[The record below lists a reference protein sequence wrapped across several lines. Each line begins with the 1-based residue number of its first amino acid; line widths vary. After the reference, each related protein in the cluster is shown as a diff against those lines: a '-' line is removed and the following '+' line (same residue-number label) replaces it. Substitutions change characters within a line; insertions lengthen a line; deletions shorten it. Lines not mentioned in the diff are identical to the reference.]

1 MQLISLHKV
10 LSEPDGKQFQ
20 FPNANFIDDGTEI
33 TANVTYV
40 YKEEDVNHPSGFLQE
55 VLKVSGLLTTTVAP
69 TTTTT
74 TTTNTTPLPTL
85 LTSVTS
91 TTRFGTVGV
100 FVKLIF
106 KVKTPVPT
114 EDDVLGAVKKQLSP
128 QFKTTQTTFQN
139 ATYIKLTDTS
149 FAIDLGFKIT
159 NVTQEFLSNR
169 LTLTNETETQIQDS
183 INRLLHKVLSEP
195 DGKQFQFPNANFID
209 DGTEI
214 TANVTY
220 VYKEEDVNHPS
231 GFLQE
236 VLKVSGL
243 LTTTVAPTTT
253 TNTTPLPTLLTSV
266 TSTTRFGTVGVFVKL
281 IFKVKTPVPTED
293 DVLGAVKKQLSPQF
307 TTTQTT
313 FQNATYIKLT
323 DTSFAIDLGFKITNV
338 TQEFLSNRLTLTNE
352 TETQIQDSINRL
364 LHKVLSEPDGKQF
377 QFPNANFIDDGTE
390 ITANVTYVYKEED
403 VNHPS
408 GFLQE
413 VLKVSGLLTTTVAPT
428 TTTNTTP
435 LPTLLTSVT
444 STTRFGTVGV
454 FVKLIFKVKT
464 PVPTEDDVLGAVKK
478 QLSPQFTT
486 TQTTFQNAT
495 YIKLTDTSFAIDLG
509 FKITNVT
516 QESLSNRLTLTN
528 ETETQIQDSINRLLH
543 KVLSEPDGKQFQFPN
558 ANFIDDGT
566 EITANVTYVY
576 KEEDVNH
583 PSGFLQEVLKV
594 SGLLTTTVAP
604 TTTTNTTPLPTLLT
618 SVTSTTRFGTV
629 GVFVK
634 LIFKVKTPVPTEDD
648 VLGAVK
654 KQLSPQFTTT
664 QTTFQNATYIK
675 LTDTSFAI
683 DLGFKITNVTQEFLS
698 NRLTLTN
705 ETETQI
711 QDSINRLLHKVLSEP
726 DGKQFQFPNANFIDD
741 GTEITANVT
750 YVYKEEDVNH
760 PSGFLQEV
768 LKVSGLLTTTVAP
781 TTTTNTTPLPT
792 LLTSVTS
799 TTRFGTVGVFVK
811 LIFKV
816 KTPVPTEDDVLGAVK
831 KQLSPQ
837 FLTTQTTFQNATYI
851 KLTDTSFAIDLGFKI
866 TNVTQEFLS
875 NRLTLTNETETQI
888 QDSINRLLHKVL
900 SEPDGK
906 QFQFPNA
913 NFIDDGTEITA
924 NVTYVY
930 KEEDVN
936 HPSGFLQEVLK
947 VSGLLTTTVAPTTT
961 TTTNTTPL
969 PTLLTSVTSTTRFGT
984 VGVFVKLIFKVKT
997 PVPTEDDVLGAVKK
1011 QLSPQFTTTQTTFQ
1025 NATYIKLTDTS
1036 FAIDLG
1042 FKITNVT
1049 QESLSNRLTL
1059 TNETETQIQDSI
1071 NRLLHKVLSEPDGK
1085 QFQFPNA
1092 NFIDDGTEITANV
1105 TYVYKE
1111 EDVNHPSGFL
1121 QEVLKVSGLLTTT
1134 VAPTT
1139 TTTTNTTPLPTLLTS
1154 VTSTTRFGTVGVFVK
1169 LIFKVKTPV
1178 PTEDDV
1184 LGAVKK
1190 QLSPQFT
1197 TTQTT
1202 FQNAT
1207 YIKLTDT
1214 SFAIDLGFKITNV
1227 TQESLSNRL
1236 TLTNETETQIQDS
1249 INRLLHKVLSEPDG
1263 KQFQFP
1269 NANFIDDGTEI
1280 TANVTYVYKEE
1291 DVNHPSGFLQ
1301 EVLKVSGLLTT
1312 TVAPTTTTTTTTNT
1326 TPLPTLLTSV
1336 TSTTRFGTVGVFV
1349 KLIFKVK
1356 TPVPTEDDVLGA
1368 VKKQLSPQFTT
1379 TQTTFQNAT
1388 YIKLTDTSFAIDLGF
1403 KITNVTQESLS
1414 NRLTLTNET
1423 ETQIQD
1429 SINRLLHKVL
1439 SEPDGKQFQFPNAN
1453 FIDDGTEITANVT
1466 SPDHHCC
1473 PPTTTTTT
1481 NTTPLPTLLT
1491 SVTSTTRFGTVGVF
1505 VKLIFKVKTPVP
1517 TEDDVLGAVKKQLSP
1532 QFTTTQ
1538 TTFQN
1543 ATYIKLTDTSF
1554 AIDLGFKITN
1564 VTQEFL
1570 SNRLTLT
1577 NETETQIQDSIN
1589 RLLHKV
1595 LSEPDGKQF
1604 QFPNAN
1610 FIDDGTEITANVTY
1624 VYKEEDVNHPSGF
1637 LQEVLKVS
1645 GLLTTTV
1652 APTTTTN
1659 TTPLPTLLTSVTS
1672 TTRFGTV
1679 GVFVK
1684 LIFKVKTPVPT
1695 EDDVLGAVKK
1705 QLSPQFLTTQTT
1717 FQNATYIKLT
1727 DTSFAIDL
1735 GFKITNVTQ
1744 EFLSNRLTL
1753 TNETETQ
1760 IQDSINRLLHKVLS
1774 EPDGKQFQFPNANF
1788 IDDGTEITA
1797 NVTYVYKE
1805 EDVNHPSGFLQEVL
1819 KVSGLLTTT
1828 VAPTTTTTTNTT
1840 PLPTLLTSVT
1850 STTRFGTVGVF
1861 VKLIFKVKT
1870 PVPTEDDVLGAVK
1883 KQLSPQFTTTQTTF
1897 QNATYIKLTDTSF
1910 AIDLGFK
1917 ITNVTQESLSNRLT
1931 LTNETETQI
1940 QDSINRLLHKVLSE
1954 PDGKQFQFPNANF
1967 IDDGT
1972 EITANV
1978 TYVYKDEDVNH
1989 PSGFLQEVLKVSG
2002 LLTPTV
2008 APTTTTTTN
2017 TTPLPTLLTSVTST
2031 TRFGTVGVFVKLIFK
2046 VKTPV
2051 PTEDDVLGAVKKQL
2065 SPQFTTTQTTFQ
2077 NATYI
2082 KLTDTSFAIDLGFKI
2097 TNVTQESLSNRL
2109 TLTNE
2114 TETQIQDSIN
2124 RLLHKVLSEPDG
2136 KQFQFPNANF
2146 IDDGTEITANVTYVY
2161 KEEDVNHPSGFLQ
2174 EVLKVSGLLTTTVA
2188 PTTTTT
2194 TNTTPLPTLLTSVTS
2209 TTRFGTVG
2217 VFVKLIFKVKTP
2229 VPTEDDVLG
2238 AVKKQLS
2245 PQFTTTQ
2252 TTFQNA
2258 TYIKLTDTSF
2268 AIDLGFKITNVTQE
2282 SLSNRL
2288 TLTNETET
2296 QIQDSINRLLHKVL
2310 SEPDGKQFQFPN
2322 ANFIDDGTEITAN
2335 VTYVYKEED
2344 VNHPSGF
2351 LQEVLKVSGLLT
2363 PTVAPTTTTTT
2374 NTTPLPTLL
2383 TSVTSTT
2390 RFGTVGVFVKL
2401 IFKVKTPVPT
2411 EDDVLGAVKKQLSP
2425 QFTTTQTTFQN
2436 ATYIKLTD
2444 TSFAIDL
2451 GFKITNVTQE
2461 SLSNRLTL
2469 TNETETQIQDS
2480 INRLLHKVLSEPD
2493 GKQFQFPNANFI
2505 DDGTEITAN
2514 VTYVY
2519 KEEDV
2524 NHPSGFLQEVLK
2536 VSGLLTPTVAP
2547 TTTTTTN
2554 TTPLPTLLTSVTS
2567 TTRFGTVGVFVK
2579 LIFKV
2584 KTPVP
2589 TEDDVLGAVKKQ
2601 LSPQFTTTQTT
2612 FQNATYIKL
2621 TDTSFAID
2629 LGFKITNVTQESL
2642 SNRLTLTNETETQ
2655 IQDSINRLLHKVLS
2669 EPDGK
2674 QFQFPNANFI
2684 DDGTEITAN
2693 VTYVY
2698 KEEDVNHPSGFLQ
2711 EVLKVSGLLTPTVAP
2726 TTTTTTNTTPLPTL
2740 LTSVTSTTR
2749 FGTVGVFVKLIFKV
2763 KTPVPTEDDVLGAV
2777 KKQLSP
2783 QFTTTQTTFQNATYI
2798 KLTDTSFA
2806 IDLGFKITNVTQ
2818 ESLSNRL
2825 TLTNETETQIQDSIN
2840 RLLHKVLSEPDGKQF
2855 QFPNANFIDD
2865 GTEITANV
2873 TYVYKEEDV
2882 NHPSGFL
2889 QEVLKVSGLLTP
2901 TVAPTTTTTTNT
2913 TPLPTL
2919 LTSVTSTTRF
2929 GTVGVF
2935 VKLIFKVKTPVP
2947 TEDDVLGAVKKQ
2959 LSPQF
2964 TTTQTT
2970 FQNATYIKLTDTS
2983 FAIDLGFKITNVTQ
2997 ESLSNRLTL
3006 TNETETQI
3014 QDSINRLLHKVLSE
3028 PDGKQFQF
3036 PNANFIDDGTEITAN
3051 VTYVYKEEDVNHP
3064 SGFLQ
3069 EVLKVSGLL
3078 TPTVAPTTTTTTN
3091 TTPLPTLLTSVT
3103 STTRFGTVGVFVKLI
3118 FKVKTPV
3125 PTEDD
3130 VLGAVKKQLSPQFT
3144 TTQTTFQNA
3153 TYIKLTDTS
3162 FAIDLGF
3169 KITNVTQESLSNR
3182 LTLTNETETQIQ
3194 DSINR
3199 LLHKVLSEPD
3209 GKQFQFPN
3217 ANFIDDGT
3225 EITANVTYVYKEEDV
3240 NHPSGFLQEV
3250 LKVSGLLTPTVAPT
3264 TTTTTNTTPLPT
3276 LLTSVTS
3283 TTRFGT
3289 VGVFVKLI
3297 FKVKTPVPTEDDV
3310 LGAVKK
3316 QLSPQFTTT
3325 QTTFQNATYIKLTD
3339 TSFAIDLGF
3348 KITNVTQESLSN
3360 RLTLT
3365 NETETQIQDS
3375 INRLLHKVLS
3385 EPDGKQFQF
3394 PNANFIDDGTEIT
3407 ANVTYVYKE
3416 EDVNHPSGFLQEVLK
3431 VSGLLTPTVAPTTT
3445 TTTNTTPLPT
3455 LLTSVTSTTRFG
3467 TVGVFV
3473 KLIFKVKTPVP
3484 TEDDVLGAVKKQL
3497 SPQFTTTQTTFQN
3510 ATYIKLTDTSFAIDL
3525 GFKITNVTQESL
3537 SNRLTLT
3544 NETET
3549 QIQDSI
3555 NRLLHKV
3562 LSEPDGKQFQFPNAN
3577 FIDDGTEITANVTYV
3592 YKEEDVNHPSGFL
3605 QEVLKVSG
3613 LLTPTVAPT
3622 TTTTTNTTPLPTL
3635 LTSVTSTTSSVKVL
3649 SEPDGKQFQFPN
3661 ANFIDDGTEITANVT
3676 SPDHHCCPNNNNNY
3690 QHHTISYPFDFSDI
3704 NN

>member
-1 MQLISLHKV
+1 MQLLLQQLNCSSHDNCSSYNNFSIYFNHCSPNFNNYSAYDHYNSRTYYDNQCSSYYNNCCSYDHDCSTFYNIYNFSSYDNHNNSTYYNTCRSINCSYQDHSTCCTYYNNHNYSSCYNNCSFYVNHSSCLYNNHCSSCYINCYSNNHCDCSTFYNYNFSSYDNHNKLTDTSFAIDLGFKITNVTQESLSNRLTLTNETELQIQDSINKLLHKV

-20 FPNANFIDDGTEI
+20 FPIADFIDDGTEI

-40 YKEEDVNHPSGFLQE
+40 YKEEDVNHPSSFLQE

-69 TTTTT
+69 TTTTSTTPLPTLLTSVTSTTRFGTVGVFVQLIFKVKTPVPTENDVLGAVKKQLSPQFTTTQTTFQNATYIKLTDTSFAIDLGFKITNLHKVLSEPDGKQFQFPIADFIDDGTEITANVTYVYKEEDVNHPSSFLQEVLKVSGLLTTTVAPT
-74 TTTNTTPLPTL
+74 TTTSTTPLPTL

-114 EDDVLGAVKKQLSP
+114 ENDVLGAVKNQLSP
-128 QFKTTQTTFQN
+128 QFTTTQTTFQN

-159 NVTQEFLSNR
+159 N
-169 LTLTNETETQIQDS
+169 
-183 INRLLHKVLSEP
+183 LHKVLSEP
-195 DGKQFQFPNANFID
+195 DGKQFQFPIAEFID

-220 VYKEEDVNHPS
+220 EYKEEDVNHPS
-231 GFLQE
+231 SFLQE

-253 TNTTPLPTLLTSV
+253 TSTTPLPTLLTSV

-281 IFKVKTPVPTED
+281 IFKVKTPVPTEN

-338 TQEFLSNRLTLTNE
+338 TQESLSNRLTLTNE
-352 TETQIQDSINRL
+352 TKLQIQDSINKL

-377 QFPNANFIDDGTE
+377 QFPIADFIDDGTE

-408 GFLQE
+408 SFLQE

-428 TTTNTTP
+428 TTTSTTPLPTLLTSVTSTTRFGTVGVFVKLIFKVKTPVPTENDVLGAVKKQLSPQFTTTQTTFQNATYIKLTDTSFAIDLGFKITNVTQESLSNRLTLTNETKLQIQDSINKLLHKVLSEPDGKQFQFPIADFIDDGTEITANVTYVYKEEDVNHPSSFLQEVLKVSGLLTTTVAPTTTTSTTP

-528 ETETQIQDSINRLLH
+528 ETKLQIQDSINKLLH
-543 KVLSEPDGKQFQFPN
+543 KVLSEPDGKQFQFPI
-558 ANFIDDGT
+558 ADFIDDGT

-583 PSGFLQEVLKV
+583 PSSFLQEVLKV

-604 TTTTNTTPLPTLLT
+604 TTTTSTTPLPTLLT

-629 GVFVK
+629 GVFV
-634 LIFKVKTPVPTEDD
+634 
-648 VLGAVK
+648 
-654 KQLSPQFTTT
+654 Q
-664 QTTFQNATYIK
+664 
-675 LTDTSFAI
+675 
-683 DLGFKITNVTQEFLS
+683 
-698 NRLTLTN
+698 
-705 ETETQI
+705 
-711 QDSINRLLHKVLSEP
+711 
-726 DGKQFQFPNANFIDD
+726 
-741 GTEITANVT
+741 
-750 YVYKEEDVNH
+750 
-760 PSGFLQEV
+760 
-768 LKVSGLLTTTVAP
+768 
-781 TTTTNTTPLPT
+781 
-792 LLTSVTS
+792 
-799 TTRFGTVGVFVK
+799 
-811 LIFKV
+811 
-816 KTPVPTEDDVLGAVK
+816 
-831 KQLSPQ
+831 
-837 FLTTQTTFQNATYI
+837 
-851 KLTDTSFAIDLGFKI
+851 
-866 TNVTQEFLS
+866 
-875 NRLTLTNETETQI
+875 
-888 QDSINRLLHKVL
+888 
-900 SEPDGK
+900 
-906 QFQFPNA
+906 
-913 NFIDDGTEITA
+913 
-924 NVTYVY
+924 
-930 KEEDVN
+930 
-936 HPSGFLQEVLK
+936 
-947 VSGLLTTTVAPTTT
+947 
-961 TTTNTTPL
+961 
-969 PTLLTSVTSTTRFGT
+969 
-984 VGVFVKLIFKVKT
+984 LIFKVKT

-1059 TNETETQIQDSI
+1059 TNETKLQIQDSI
-1071 NRLLHKVLSEPDGK
+1071 NKLLHKVLSEPDGK
-1085 QFQFPNA
+1085 QFQFPIA
-1092 NFIDDGTEITANV
+1092 DFIDDGTEITANV

-1111 EDVNHPSGFL
+1111 EDVNHPSSFL

-1139 TTTTNTTPLPTLLTS
+1139 TTSTTPLPTLLTS
-1154 VTSTTRFGTVGVFVK
+1154 VTSTTRFGTVGVFVQLIFK
-1169 LIFKVKTPV
+1169 VKTPVPTEDDVLGAVKKQLSPQFTTTQTTFQNATYIKLTDTSFAIDLGFKITNVTQESLSNRLTLINETKLQIQDSINKLLHKVLSEPDGKQFQFPIADFIDDGTEITANVTYVYKEEDVNHPSSFLQEVLKVSGLLTTTVAPTTTTSTTPLPTLLTSVTSTTRFGTVGVFVQLIFKVKTPV

-1236 TLTNETETQIQDS
+1236 TLTNETKLQIQDS
-1249 INRLLHKVLSEPDG
+1249 INKLLHKVLSEPDG

-1269 NANFIDDGTEI
+1269 IADFIDDGTEI

-1291 DVNHPSGFLQ
+1291 DVNHPSSFLQ

-1312 TVAPTTTTTTTTNT
+1312 TVAPTTTTST

-1349 KLIFKVK
+1349 QLIFKDKTPVPTEDDVLGAVKKQLSPQFTTTQTTFQNLHKVLSEPDGKQFQFPIADFIDDGTEITANVTYVYKEEDVNHPSSFLQEVLKVSGLLTTTVAPTTTTSTTPLPTLLTSVTSTTRFGTVGVFVQLIFKVKTPVPTEDDVLGAVKKQMSPQFTTTQTTFQNATYIKLTDTSFAIDLGFKITNVTQESLSNRLTLTNETKLQIQDSINKLLHKVLSEPDGKQFQFPIADFIDDGTEITANVTYVYKEEDVNHPSSFLQEVLKVSGLLTTTVAPTTTTSTTPLPTLLTSVTSTTRFGTVGVFVQLIFKVK

-1423 ETQIQD
+1423 KLQIQD
-1429 SINRLLHKVL
+1429 SINKLLHKVL
-1439 SEPDGKQFQFPNAN
+1439 SEPDGKQFQFPIA
-1453 FIDDGTEITANVT
+1453 D
-1466 SPDHHCC
+1466 
-1473 PPTTTTTT
+1473 
-1481 NTTPLPTLLT
+1481 
-1491 SVTSTTRFGTVGVF
+1491 
-1505 VKLIFKVKTPVP
+1505 
-1517 TEDDVLGAVKKQLSP
+1517 
-1532 QFTTTQ
+1532 
-1538 TTFQN
+1538 
-1543 ATYIKLTDTSF
+1543 
-1554 AIDLGFKITN
+1554 
-1564 VTQEFL
+1564 
-1570 SNRLTLT
+1570 
-1577 NETETQIQDSIN
+1577 
-1589 RLLHKV
+1589 
-1595 LSEPDGKQF
+1595 
-1604 QFPNAN
+1604 

-1624 VYKEEDVNHPSGF
+1624 VYKEEDVNHPSSF

-1652 APTTTTN
+1652 APTTTTS

-1679 GVFVK
+1679 GVFV
-1684 LIFKVKTPVPT
+1684 
-1695 EDDVLGAVKK
+1695 
-1705 QLSPQFLTTQTT
+1705 Q
-1717 FQNATYIKLT
+1717 
-1727 DTSFAIDL
+1727 
-1735 GFKITNVTQ
+1735 
-1744 EFLSNRLTL
+1744 
-1753 TNETETQ
+1753 
-1760 IQDSINRLLHKVLS
+1760 
-1774 EPDGKQFQFPNANF
+1774 
-1788 IDDGTEITA
+1788 
-1797 NVTYVYKE
+1797 
-1805 EDVNHPSGFLQEVL
+1805 
-1819 KVSGLLTTT
+1819 
-1828 VAPTTTTTTNTT
+1828 
-1840 PLPTLLTSVT
+1840 
-1850 STTRFGTVGVF
+1850 
-1861 VKLIFKVKT
+1861 LIFKVKT

-1931 LTNETETQI
+1931 LTNETKLQI
-1940 QDSINRLLHKVLSE
+1940 QDSINKLLHKVLSE
-1954 PDGKQFQFPNANF
+1954 PDGKQFQFPIADF

-1978 TYVYKDEDVNH
+1978 TYVYKEEDVNH
-1989 PSGFLQEVLKVSG
+1989 PSSFLQEVLKVSG
-2002 LLTPTV
+2002 LLTTTV
-2008 APTTTTTTN
+2008 APTTTTS

-2031 TRFGTVGVFVKLIFK
+2031 TRFGTVGVFVQLIFK

-2114 TETQIQDSIN
+2114 TKLQIQDSIN
-2124 RLLHKVLSEPDG
+2124 KLLHKVLSEPDG
-2136 KQFQFPNANF
+2136 KQFQFPIADF

-2161 KEEDVNHPSGFLQ
+2161 KEEDVNHPSSFLQ

-2188 PTTTTT
+2188 PTTTTS
-2194 TNTTPLPTLLTSVTS
+2194 TTPLPTLLTSVTS

-2217 VFVKLIFKVKTP
+2217 VFVQLIFKVKTP

-2288 TLTNETET
+2288 TLTNETKL
-2296 QIQDSINRLLHKVL
+2296 QIQDSINKLLHKVL
-2310 SEPDGKQFQFPN
+2310 SEPDGKQFQFPI
-2322 ANFIDDGTEITAN
+2322 ADFIDDGTEITAN

-2344 VNHPSGF
+2344 VNHPSSF

-2363 PTVAPTTTTTT
+2363 TTVAPTTTTS
-2374 NTTPLPTLL
+2374 TTPLPTLL

-2390 RFGTVGVFVKL
+2390 RFGTVGVFVQL

-2469 TNETETQIQDS
+2469 TNETKLQIQDS
-2480 INRLLHKVLSEPD
+2480 INKLLHKVLSEPD
-2493 GKQFQFPNANFI
+2493 GKQFQFPIADFI

-2524 NHPSGFLQEVLK
+2524 NHPSSFLQEVLK
-2536 VSGLLTPTVAP
+2536 VSGLLTTTVAP
-2547 TTTTTTN
+2547 TTTTS

-2567 TTRFGTVGVFVK
+2567 TTRFGTVGVFVQ

-2642 SNRLTLTNETETQ
+2642 SNRLTLTNETKLQ
-2655 IQDSINRLLHKVLS
+2655 IQDSINKLLHKVLS

-2674 QFQFPNANFI
+2674 QFQFPIADFI

-2698 KEEDVNHPSGFLQ
+2698 KEEDVNHPSSFLQ
-2711 EVLKVSGLLTPTVAP
+2711 EVLKVSGLLTTTVAP
-2726 TTTTTTNTTPLPTL
+2726 TTTTSTTPLPTL

-2749 FGTVGVFVKLIFKV
+2749 FGTVGVFVQLIFKV

-2825 TLTNETETQIQDSIN
+2825 TLTNETKLQIQDSIN
-2840 RLLHKVLSEPDGKQF
+2840 KLLHKVLSEPDGKQF
-2855 QFPNANFIDD
+2855 QFPIADFIDD

-2882 NHPSGFL
+2882 NHPSSFL
-2889 QEVLKVSGLLTP
+2889 QEVLKVSGLLTT
-2901 TVAPTTTTTTNT
+2901 TVAPTTTTSI

-2935 VKLIFKVKTPVP
+2935 VQLIFKVKTPVP

-3006 TNETETQI
+3006 TNETKLQI
-3014 QDSINRLLHKVLSE
+3014 QDSINKLLHKVLSE

-3036 PNANFIDDGTEITAN
+3036 PIADFM
-3051 VTYVYKEEDVNHP
+3051 
-3064 SGFLQ
+3064 
-3069 EVLKVSGLL
+3069 
-3078 TPTVAPTTTTTTN
+3078 
-3091 TTPLPTLLTSVT
+3091 
-3103 STTRFGTVGVFVKLI
+3103 
-3118 FKVKTPV
+3118 
-3125 PTEDD
+3125 
-3130 VLGAVKKQLSPQFT
+3130 
-3144 TTQTTFQNA
+3144 
-3153 TYIKLTDTS
+3153 
-3162 FAIDLGF
+3162 
-3169 KITNVTQESLSNR
+3169 
-3182 LTLTNETETQIQ
+3182 
-3194 DSINR
+3194 
-3199 LLHKVLSEPD
+3199 
-3209 GKQFQFPN
+3209 
-3217 ANFIDDGT
+3217 
-3225 EITANVTYVYKEEDV
+3225 
-3240 NHPSGFLQEV
+3240 
-3250 LKVSGLLTPTVAPT
+3250 
-3264 TTTTTNTTPLPT
+3264 
-3276 LLTSVTS
+3276 
-3283 TTRFGT
+3283 
-3289 VGVFVKLI
+3289 
-3297 FKVKTPVPTEDDV
+3297 
-3310 LGAVKK
+3310 
-3316 QLSPQFTTT
+3316 
-3325 QTTFQNATYIKLTD
+3325 
-3339 TSFAIDLGF
+3339 
-3348 KITNVTQESLSN
+3348 
-3360 RLTLT
+3360 
-3365 NETETQIQDS
+3365 
-3375 INRLLHKVLS
+3375 
-3385 EPDGKQFQF
+3385 
-3394 PNANFIDDGTEIT
+3394 
-3407 ANVTYVYKE
+3407 
-3416 EDVNHPSGFLQEVLK
+3416 
-3431 VSGLLTPTVAPTTT
+3431 
-3445 TTTNTTPLPT
+3445 
-3455 LLTSVTSTTRFG
+3455 
-3467 TVGVFV
+3467 
-3473 KLIFKVKTPVP
+3473 
-3484 TEDDVLGAVKKQL
+3484 
-3497 SPQFTTTQTTFQN
+3497 
-3510 ATYIKLTDTSFAIDL
+3510 
-3525 GFKITNVTQESL
+3525 
-3537 SNRLTLT
+3537 
-3544 NETET
+3544 
-3549 QIQDSI
+3549 
-3555 NRLLHKV
+3555 
-3562 LSEPDGKQFQFPNAN
+3562 
-3577 FIDDGTEITANVTYV
+3577 
-3592 YKEEDVNHPSGFL
+3592 
-3605 QEVLKVSG
+3605 
-3613 LLTPTVAPT
+3613 
-3622 TTTTTNTTPLPTL
+3622 
-3635 LTSVTSTTSSVKVL
+3635 
-3649 SEPDGKQFQFPN
+3649 
-3661 ANFIDDGTEITANVT
+3661 
-3676 SPDHHCCPNNNNNY
+3676 SPDHHCCPNNNY
-3690 QHHTISYPFDFSDI
+3690 QHHTTSYPFDFSDI